1 MQTWAEIDAKRE
13 GYGISR
19 AEMCRELGISE
30 STVSKGMKMH
40 RRPRHSLR
48 KAADAFFQ
56 RLDVSNGGDEKGPT
70 NSDERA
76 SA

>member
-13 GYGISR
+13 GYGLSR

-30 STVSKGMKMH
+30 STVFKGIQMR

-48 KAADAFFQ
+48 RAADAFFQ
-56 RLDVSNGGDEKGPT
+56 KLDEA
-70 NSDERA
+70 A
-76 SA
+76 SQQEAGA